1 MKKFCLALVMVLS
14 VFAFMGCDN
23 KEDDV
28 FTIEYYYI
36 MSGTFVPTDL
46 AKVQDEINEILIEKI
61 DAKVNLHPIS
71 AWSYDERLNII
82 INASDYFDICYTS
95 SWTNNY
101 FRNVSKEAYYDI
113 TDIVAEYA
121 PNLYQAIDPLIYDSI
136 TIDERLYGVINLQVL
151 PRTAGYTVEKESWD
165 AYCLETGFSAD
176 MVQDYTDIEGY
187 LAYVLENDPDAYNIL
202 VPFDPAGIVI
212 GLGFDNIYGMQYPGS
227 ISVTDDPSDGITV
240 VNQFATDDYRDLF
253 RTAVEWYEKGYINE
267 DVLTEAADYTLAYSW
282 MMSTWKP
289 GAEAEE
295 FKRSGNREMLC
306 IPFSDSV
313 MYNNWTGS
321 NINAISTN
329 SKNPEKCLEFLDL
342 LYTDKELYNMLVFG
356 LEGDHY
362 TKDATRE
369 NYITAVENTNY
380 SFADVGWQFSNQF
393 NSYLTEYQDENV
405 WEDTKTINE
414 NAEFSPIMG
423 FVFDYSEV
431 ELELANCYTVY
442 NEYINSLLYGI
453 FGTGFE
459 TQYNKFLQK
468 LEIAGVNSI
477 LEEMQNQLDAWLAS
491 K

>member
-1 MKKFCLALVMVLS
+1 
-14 VFAFMGCDN
+14 
-23 KEDDV
+23 
-28 FTIEYYYI
+28 
-36 MSGTFVPTDL
+36 
-46 AKVQDEINEILIEKI
+46 
-61 DAKVNLHPIS
+61 
-71 AWSYDERLNII
+71 
-82 INASDYFDICYTS
+82 
-95 SWTNNY
+95 
-101 FRNVSKEAYYDI
+101 
-113 TDIVAEYA
+113 
-121 PNLYQAIDPLIYDSI
+121 
-136 TIDERLYGVINLQVL
+136 
-151 PRTAGYTVEKESWD
+151 
-165 AYCLETGFSAD
+165 
-176 MVQDYTDIEGY
+176 
-187 LAYVLENDPDAYNIL
+187 
-202 VPFDPAGIVI
+202 
-212 GLGFDNIYGMQYPGS
+212 
-227 ISVTDDPSDGITV
+227 
-240 VNQFATDDYRDLF
+240 
-253 RTAVEWYEKGYINE
+253 
-267 DVLTEAADYTLAYSW
+267 

-342 LYTDKELYNMLVFG
+342 LYTDKEMYNMLVFG

-362 TKDATRE
+362 TKDGTRE

>member
-1 MKKFCLALVMVLS
+1 
-14 VFAFMGCDN
+14 
-23 KEDDV
+23 
-28 FTIEYYYI
+28 
-36 MSGTFVPTDL
+36 
-46 AKVQDEINEILIEKI
+46 
-61 DAKVNLHPIS
+61 
-71 AWSYDERLNII
+71 
-82 INASDYFDICYTS
+82 
-95 SWTNNY
+95 
-101 FRNVSKEAYYDI
+101 
-113 TDIVAEYA
+113 
-121 PNLYQAIDPLIYDSI
+121 
-136 TIDERLYGVINLQVL
+136 
-151 PRTAGYTVEKESWD
+151 
-165 AYCLETGFSAD
+165 
-176 MVQDYTDIEGY
+176 
-187 LAYVLENDPDAYNIL
+187 
-202 VPFDPAGIVI
+202 
-212 GLGFDNIYGMQYPGS
+212 
-227 ISVTDDPSDGITV
+227 
-240 VNQFATDDYRDLF
+240 
-253 RTAVEWYEKGYINE
+253 
-267 DVLTEAADYTLAYSW
+267 
-282 MMSTWKP
+282 
-289 GAEAEE
+289 
-295 FKRSGNREMLC
+295 
-306 IPFSDSV
+306 

-342 LYTDKELYNMLVFG
+342 LYTDKEMYNMLVFG

-362 TKDATRE
+362 TKDGTRE